1 MGRTMLEL
9 LLLQYK
15 EIFGADFP
23 LAEFDGRQEL
33 EVINILYDCVLNSL
47 PYDPAR
53 KITPRITEAP
63 GVKK

>member
-1 MGRTMLEL
+1 MLEL
-9 LLLQYK
+9 LILQYK
-15 EIFGADFP
+15 EIFGEDFP
-23 LAEFDGRQEL
+23 LTEFDGRQEI

>member
-1 MGRTMLEL
+1 MF
-9 LLLQYK
+9 LQYK
-15 EIFGADFP
+15 EIFGSDFP
-23 LAEFDGRQEL
+23 LAEFVGRQEL

-47 PYDPAR
+47 PYDPER

>member
-1 MGRTMLEL
+1 MLEL

-23 LAEFDGRQEL
+23 LAEFDGKQEL

-47 PYDPAR
+47 PYAPAR

>member
-1 MGRTMLEL
+1 MLEL

-47 PYDPAR
+47 PYDPER
-53 KITPRITEAP
+53 KNTPRITEAP

>member
-1 MGRTMLEL
+1 MLEL

-47 PYDPAR
+47 PYAR
-53 KITPRITEAP
+53 GQSDGGAGAGLTRRS
-63 GVKK
+63 